1 MAGRAAAGA
10 AEHRVGARALERAGW
25 VWAGPTR
32 SGGHDGAEIGRST
45 LRWLL
50 PRYASRRPT
59 ATRGSLAAVLLSEP
73 AIRPR
78 GHRTDICGIPGT
90 SDPRNHADSAYPRPQ
105 VRRIRDSNPCLGRSP
120 FRSLFAGSSLS

>member
-50 PRYASRRPT
+50 H
-59 ATRGSLAAVLLSEP
+59 ATPLGGRLQHGGAWPPSLLPEP
-73 AIRPR
+73 AIPPRGHPR
-78 GHRTDICGIPGT
+78 GHRTDIAASLARVTRVTMPMPHIHG
-90 SDPRNHADSAYPRPQ
+90 
-105 VRRIRDSNPCLGRSP
+105 RR
-120 FRSLFAGSSLS
+120 